1 MPVKTVLKRCQS
13 FVKGEVVLCVSLV
26 LAVLTAFAVP
36 PDWAYFSYPDY
47 RTLALLF
54 CLMLIVAG
62 FRSLGV
68 FQRLGGWLLRRAG
81 GFRGL
86 SFALTLL
93 CFFSSMVITNDVT
106 LITFVPFTLL
116 VTRGVSQKGSV
127 LSLVVFETIAANLG
141 SMATPI
147 GNPQNLYLYS
157 VADMGFAQ
165 FAWAVLPYTGISLV
179 LLAAA
184 LLFQK
189 EEPVRE
195 FASQAP
201 GEKLSLPPLLA
212 MLFCLALC
220 LLVVFRV
227 VGYLP
232 VLVCVALVT
241 LLVDRRLYG
250 AVDYALLLTFLCFFI
265 FVGNIKRL
273 PEVNSLLQSL
283 VGGAGAVGRH
293 PCKPSHQQ
301 CACCHSPFRLHR
313 QLWRFAYS
321 REPRRLGDSHRLAGQ
336 PDFLQILRPG
346 VSRPNGAL
354 LQDLHGVEPSLSGSA
369 HRRCSPPY
377 LTKRGA
383 LFPFFA

>member
-1 MPVKTVLKRCQS
+1 M
-13 FVKGEVVLCVSLV
+13 
-26 LAVLTAFAVP
+26 
-36 PDWAYFSYPDY
+36 
-47 RTLALLF
+47 
-54 CLMLIVAG
+54 
-62 FRSLGV
+62 
-68 FQRLGGWLLRRAG
+68 
-81 GFRGL
+81 
-86 SFALTLL
+86 
-93 CFFSSMVITNDVT
+93 
-106 LITFVPFTLL
+106 
-116 VTRGVSQKGSV
+116 
-127 LSLVVFETIAANLG
+127 VFETIAANLG

-179 LLAAA
+179 LLAVA

-189 EEPVRE
+189 DEPVRE

-201 GEKLSLPPLLA
+201 GEKLPLPPLLA

-283 VGGAGAVGRH
+283 VGGRELWAGI
-293 PCKPSHQQ
+293 
-301 CACCHSPFRLHR
+301 
-313 QLWRFAYS
+313 
-321 REPRRLGDSHRLAGQ
+321 LASQ
-336 PDFLQILRPG
+336 VISNVPAAIL
-346 VSRPNGAL
+346 
-354 LQDLHGVEPSLSGSA
+354 LSGFTGS
-369 HRRCSPPY
+369 Y
-377 LTKRGA
+377 GVLLTAVNLGGLGTPIASLASLISFKFCAREYPGQMGRFFRIFTVWNL
-383 LFPFFA
+383 LFLAVLTGVAVLLT

>member
-1 MPVKTVLKRCQS
+1 M
-13 FVKGEVVLCVSLV
+13 LCVSLV

-36 PDWAYFSYPDY
+36 PDWAYLSYPDY

-68 FQRLGGWLLRRAG
+68 FQRLGGWLLRRA
-81 GFRGL
+81 
-86 SFALTLL
+86 
-93 CFFSSMVITNDVT
+93 FSSMVITNDVT

-116 VTRGVSQKGSV
+116 VTRGVSRKGSV

-179 LLAAA
+179 LLAVA

-189 EEPVRE
+189 DEPVRE

-201 GEKLSLPPLLA
+201 GEKLPLPPLLA

-283 VGGAGAVGRH
+283 VGGRELWAGI
-293 PCKPSHQQ
+293 
-301 CACCHSPFRLHR
+301 
-313 QLWRFAYS
+313 
-321 REPRRLGDSHRLAGQ
+321 LASQ
-336 PDFLQILRPG
+336 VISNVPAAIL
-346 VSRPNGAL
+346 
-354 LQDLHGVEPSLSGSA
+354 LSGFTGS
-369 HRRCSPPY
+369 Y
-377 LTKRGA
+377 GVLLTAVNLGGLGTPIASLASLISFKFCAREYPGQMGRFFRIFTVWNL
-383 LFPFFA
+383 LFLAVLTGVAVLLT

>member
-1 MPVKTVLKRCQS
+1 M
-13 FVKGEVVLCVSLV
+13 LCVSLV

-36 PDWAYFSYPDY
+36 PDWAYLSYPDY

-81 GFRGL
+81 GY
-86 SFALTLL
+86 
-93 CFFSSMVITNDVT
+93 
-106 LITFVPFTLL
+106 
-116 VTRGVSQKGSV
+116 
-127 LSLVVFETIAANLG
+127 
-141 SMATPI
+141 
-147 GNPQNLYLYS
+147 LYLYS

-189 EEPVRE
+189 DEPVRE

-201 GEKLSLPPLLA
+201 GEKLPLPPLLA

-283 VGGAGAVGRH
+283 VGGRELWAGI
-293 PCKPSHQQ
+293 
-301 CACCHSPFRLHR
+301 
-313 QLWRFAYS
+313 
-321 REPRRLGDSHRLAGQ
+321 LASQ
-336 PDFLQILRPG
+336 VISNVPAAIL
-346 VSRPNGAL
+346 
-354 LQDLHGVEPSLSGSA
+354 LSGFTGS
-369 HRRCSPPY
+369 Y
-377 LTKRGA
+377 GVLLTAVNLGGLGTPIASLASLISFKFCAREYPGQMGRFFRIFTVWNL
-383 LFPFFA
+383 LFLAVLTGVAVLLT

>member
-1 MPVKTVLKRCQS
+1 
-13 FVKGEVVLCVSLV
+13 
-26 LAVLTAFAVP
+26 
-36 PDWAYFSYPDY
+36 
-47 RTLALLF
+47 
-54 CLMLIVAG
+54 
-62 FRSLGV
+62 
-68 FQRLGGWLLRRAG
+68 
-81 GFRGL
+81 
-86 SFALTLL
+86 
-93 CFFSSMVITNDVT
+93 
-106 LITFVPFTLL
+106 
-116 VTRGVSQKGSV
+116 
-127 LSLVVFETIAANLG
+127 
-141 SMATPI
+141 
-147 GNPQNLYLYS
+147 
-157 VADMGFAQ
+157 MGFAQ

-283 VGGAGAVGRH
+283 VGGPVGRH

-354 LQDLHGVEPSLSGSA
+354 LQDLHSVEPSLSGSA
-369 HRRCSPPY
+369 HRRCGPPY
-377 LTKRGA
+377 LTKRGSLFHISLDKPSLLWYLSILANLLYRFPPWGNVSTGRLGADYNAPRSAA
-383 LFPFFA
+383 L

>member
-116 VTRGVSQKGSV
+116 VTRGVSRKGSV

-179 LLAAA
+179 LLAVA

-189 EEPVRE
+189 DEPVRE

-201 GEKLSLPPLLA
+201 GEKLPLPPLLA

-250 AVDYALLLTFLCFFI
+250 AVDYALLLTFLCFSSSWAISSAF
-265 FVGNIKRL
+265 RR
-273 PEVNSLLQSL
+273 ST
-283 VGGAGAVGRH
+283 
-293 PCKPSHQQ
+293 
-301 CACCHSPFRLHR
+301 ACCKAWWGDGSCGQASLQAKSSAMCLLPFSFPASPAAMAFCL
-313 QLWRFAYS
+313 
-321 REPRRLGDSHRLAGQ
+321 Q
-336 PDFLQILRPG
+336 P
-346 VSRPNGAL
+346 
-354 LQDLHGVEPSLSGSA
+354 
-369 HRRCSPPY
+369 
-377 LTKRGA
+377 
-383 LFPFFA
+383 

>member
-1 MPVKTVLKRCQS
+1 MLAAAWGLALLSMVL
-13 FVKGEVVLCVSLV
+13 
-26 LAVLTAFAVP
+26 VP
-36 PDWAYFSYPDY
+36 PDRAYGGYVDF
-47 RTLALLF
+47 RTLGLLF
-54 CLMLIVAG
+54 SLMTVMAGLQGLGLFHRMGGLLLARTATTRQLECVLI
-62 FRSLGV
+62 FLP
-68 FQRLGGWLLRRAG
+68 F
-81 GFRGL
+81 
-86 SFALTLL
+86 
-93 CFFSSMVITNDVT
+93 FFSMLVTNDVS
-106 LITFVPFTLL
+106 LITFVPFALE
-116 VTRGVSQKGSV
+116 V
-127 LSLVVFETIAANLG
+127 LSLAGLEQRAVPVVDLQTIAANLG

-201 GEKLSLPPLLA
+201 GEKLPLPPLLA

-283 VGGAGAVGRH
+283 VGGRELWAGI
-293 PCKPSHQQ
+293 
-301 CACCHSPFRLHR
+301 
-313 QLWRFAYS
+313 
-321 REPRRLGDSHRLAGQ
+321 LASQ
-336 PDFLQILRPG
+336 VISNVPAAIL
-346 VSRPNGAL
+346 
-354 LQDLHGVEPSLSGSA
+354 LSGFTGS
-369 HRRCSPPY
+369 Y
-377 LTKRGA
+377 GVLLTAVNLGGLGTPIASLASLISFKFCTREYPGQMGRFFRIFTVWNL
-383 LFPFFA
+383 LFLAVLTGVAVLLT